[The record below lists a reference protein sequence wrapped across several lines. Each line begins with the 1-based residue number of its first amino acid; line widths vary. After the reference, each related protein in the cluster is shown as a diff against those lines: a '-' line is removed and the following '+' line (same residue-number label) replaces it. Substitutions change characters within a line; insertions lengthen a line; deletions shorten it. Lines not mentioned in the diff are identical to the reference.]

1 MVSIIFPYHVLDD
14 CEDQPLL
21 SVFKKAE
28 VEIRPEPDQ
37 EKWRLKV
44 VAATSGI
51 RFLAKPLDR
60 FIALYLSYGHIDR
73 LKLITWSLTMV
84 VRLCLQ

>member
-1 MVSIIFPYHVLDD
+1 MVSIIFPFPYHVLDD

-37 EKWRLKV
+37 EQWRLKV

-51 RFLAKPLDR
+51 RFLPELLDTPR
-60 FIALYLSYGHIDR
+60 ARPGTVAPQGSSGH
-73 LKLITWSLTMV
+73 
-84 VRLCLQ
+84 